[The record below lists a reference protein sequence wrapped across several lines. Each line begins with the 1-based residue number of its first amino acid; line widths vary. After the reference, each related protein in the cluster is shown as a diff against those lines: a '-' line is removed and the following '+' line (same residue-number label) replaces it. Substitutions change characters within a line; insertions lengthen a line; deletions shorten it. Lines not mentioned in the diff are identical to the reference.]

1 MTLLRVLKQ
10 LLPRKILNCVFFLFI
25 ENDNRRGGGGRDY
38 ERRDG
43 GGRDRRRDNDKKDS
57 DRRGMT
63 RDNPNDTRKYGHE
76 DTRRDKSPP
85 LVKKYEEA
93 KVPVSCIFIL
103 LGKVIRFY

>member
-1 MTLLRVLKQ
+1 
-10 LLPRKILNCVFFLFI
+10 
-25 ENDNRRGGGGRDY
+25 
-38 ERRDG
+38 
-43 GGRDRRRDNDKKDS
+43 
-57 DRRGMT
+57 MT